1 MKGMNMKSVC
11 LVILAILAVPA
22 VHGQAPLGAMTPAQ
36 QKISWAQAAI
46 KENPDRSQPYN
57 DLALGYLRRV
67 RETADASYYDRAET
81 ALQKSLQI
89 SPDNFEAQKTRIM
102 VLLGRREFAEALESA
117 KALSRKMPDDVQ
129 AYGMVADADLGLGN
143 YKDAEQAAQWML
155 DLRPGNIPGLLRGA
169 RLRQT
174 FGDAEG
180 AMDFYSQSYQQTPPT
195 QTEDL
200 AWILTQMAGLD
211 LSSGNIVGADK
222 LLRSALE
229 KFPNYYLALE
239 SQARV
244 RIAQLKATEAV
255 KLLRKRNQNFPSVES
270 QYAFAKALEAAG
282 QAAEADTAFA
292 EFERIARGQIDV
304 PKNANLVMAQY
315 YLGRGKKTAEALRI
329 ARIEI
334 ARRHDVETLDEYAW
348 ALYANGQY
356 REAQKEIATALAV
369 GVREASFF
377 FHAGAIAARLNDGVS
392 AARYLD
398 ESLQLNPASECAGHV
413 REELEKLHP
422 ASATSRRQE

>member
-1 MKGMNMKSVC
+1 MKSVC
-11 LVILAILAVPA
+11 LAILAILAIPA
-22 VHGQAPLGAMTPAQ
+22 VYGQSTLGTLTPAQ

-57 DLALGYLRRV
+57 DLAIGFVRRA
-67 RETADASYYDRAET
+67 RETADTGNYDQAEP

-102 VLLGRREFAEALESA
+102 VLIGRKDFAEALELA
-117 KALSRKMPDDVQ
+117 KVASRKMPDDVQ
-129 AYGMVADADLGLGN
+129 TYGMLADADLGLGN
-143 YKDAEQAAQWML
+143 YKDAEEAAQWML

-169 RLRQT
+169 RLRQM
-174 FGDAEG
+174 FGGTGG

-200 AWILTQMAGLD
+200 AWILTQMADLD
-211 LSSGNIVGADK
+211 LSTGSIASAEK
-222 LLRSALE
+222 LLQSALE

-239 SQARV
+239 AQAR
-244 RIAQLKATEAV
+244 AQISQQKTAEAV
-255 KLLRKRNQNFPSVES
+255 KLLRERNQNFPSVES
-270 QYAFAKALEAAG
+270 QYAFAKALEAAS
-282 QAAEADTAFA
+282 QTAEADTAYA
-292 EFERIARGQIDV
+292 EFERVARGQIES
-304 PKNANLVMAQY
+304 PENANSELVQY
-315 YLGRGKKTAEALRI
+315 YLGRGKNPTEALRI

-334 ARRHDVETLDEYAW
+334 ARRHDVETLDEFAW

-377 FHAGAIAARLNDGVS
+377 YHAGAIATRLNDGVS
-392 AARYLD
+392 AARYLN

-422 ASATSRRQE
+422 ASAVSRQQE